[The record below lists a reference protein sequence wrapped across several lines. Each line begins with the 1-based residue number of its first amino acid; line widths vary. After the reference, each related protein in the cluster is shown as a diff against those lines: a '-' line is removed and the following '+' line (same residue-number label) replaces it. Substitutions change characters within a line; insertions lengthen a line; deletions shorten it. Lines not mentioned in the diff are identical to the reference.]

1 MITSPLNR
9 TVNRK
14 LRGPLLSA
22 VLQDHIKDYIIEN
35 NLKPGDPLP
44 PEGEFARELG
54 VSRGPV
60 REAVKSLES
69 LGIIEVRH
77 GEGLFVREWNFD
89 PLLATLQFGMR
100 VSPETLVELYQIRKW
115 LEIAVIGDAVKRISD
130 DELLHLDI
138 LLLQWERAMKLG
150 EDYIQFDEEFH
161 RIILG
166 TLQNQT
172 LMKLFSSFWL
182 AFYNHES
189 GELYSPDRDWG
200 ISAHRNVLEAIKQRD
215 PELARQAL
223 QQQFLGFQERIKRI
237 VSRETQSSDP
247 GSGAP

>member
-1 MITSPLNR
+1 MIEDTLNR
-9 TVNRK
+9 TADRK
-14 LRGPLLSA
+14 FRGPSLN
-22 VLQDHIKDYIIEN
+22 VVTQDHIKDYIIEN
-35 NLKPGDPLP
+35 DLKPGDPLP
-44 PEGEFARELG
+44 SEGEFAQELG
-54 VSRGPV
+54 ISRGPV

-89 PLLATLQFGMR
+89 PVLATLQFGMR

-130 DELLHLDI
+130 DELMQLNI
-138 LLLQWERAMKLG
+138 LMLQWERAIKVG
-150 EDYIQFDEEFH
+150 KAYIQFDEEFH

-182 AFYNHES
+182 AFYNHEN
-189 GELYSPDRDWG
+189 GELYSPDRDWV
-200 ISAHRNVLEAIKQRD
+200 INAHRNVVEAIKKRD

-223 QQQFLGFQERIKRI
+223 QEQFLGFQERIRKILDQEKRQQQKGD
-237 VSRETQSSDP
+237 ET
-247 GSGAP
+247 

>member
-1 MITSPLNR
+1 MIEDVLNR
-9 TVNRK
+9 TLDRK
-14 LRGPLLSA
+14 FRSPSLSVVA
-22 VLQDHIKDYIIEN
+22 QNHIKDYIIEH

-44 PEGEFARELG
+44 AEGEFAQELG

-89 PLLATLQFGMR
+89 PVLATLQFGMR

-115 LEIAVIGDAVKRISD
+115 LEIAVIGDAVKRITD
-130 DELLHLDI
+130 DELIQLDI
-138 LLLQWERAMKLG
+138 LMLQWERAMKAG
-150 EDYIQFDEEFH
+150 EAYIQYDEEFH

-182 AFYNHES
+182 AFNS
-189 GELYSPDRDWG
+189 QNRAELYSHDHRGVID
-200 ISAHRNVLEAIKQRD
+200 AHRKVVQAIKNRD
-215 PELARQAL
+215 PEGARQAL
-223 QQQFLGFQERIKRI
+223 KQQFLGFQERIRKI
-237 VSRETQSSDP
+237 VDEEQRQQQ
-247 GSGAP
+247 GLRNK

>member
-1 MITSPLNR
+1 MISYPLNR

-44 PEGEFARELG
+44 PEGEFARQLS

-69 LGIIEVRH
+69 LGIVEVRH

-89 PLLATLQFGMR
+89 PVLATLQFGMR

-115 LEIAVIGDAVKRISD
+115 LEIAVIEDAVKRISD
-130 DELLHLDI
+130 DELMQLDI
-138 LLLQWERAMKLG
+138 LMLQWERAMKLG

-182 AFYNHES
+182 AFYNHEN
-189 GELYSPDRDWG
+189 GELYSPDRDWV
-200 ISAHRNVLEAIKQRD
+200 INAHRQVIEAIKQRD
-215 PELARQAL
+215 PELARHSL
-223 QQQFLGFQERIKRI
+223 QEQFLGFQERIKRI
-237 VSRETQSSDP
+237 VSRDKQS
-247 GSGAP
+247 

>member
-1 MITSPLNR
+1 MIQDTLNR
-9 TVNRK
+9 TVDRK
-14 LRGPLLSA
+14 LRGPLLS
-22 VLQDHIKDYIIEN
+22 VVTQNHIKDYIIEH

-44 PEGEFARELG
+44 PEGEFAQELG

-89 PLLATLQFGMR
+89 PVLATLQFGMR

-130 DELLHLDI
+130 DELIQLDI
-138 LLLQWERAMKLG
+138 LMLQWERAIKVG
-150 EDYIQFDEEFH
+150 EQYIQYDEEFH

-166 TLQNQT
+166 TLHNQT
-172 LMKLFSSFWL
+172 LMKLFRSFWL
-182 AFYNHES
+182 AFNNHEN
-189 GELYSPDRDWG
+189 GELYSRNHDWV
-200 ISAHRNVLEAIKQRD
+200 INAHCKVVEAIKKRD

-223 QQQFLGFQERIKRI
+223 QEQFLGFQERIRKI
-237 VSRETQSSDP
+237 VDQEKQQQQRGNET
-247 GSGAP
+247 